1 MRQARKPRVDE
12 LDTMMHI
19 RGARE
24 ETLADLYQEREMRT
38 PAHLSVGQ
46 KAGYTGDCYW
56 TVTE

>member
-1 MRQARKPRVDE
+1 MGQARKPRVDE

-38 PAHLSVGQ
+38 PVRRPEGRLHEGLLVSGHRVA
-46 KAGYTGDCYW
+46 T
-56 TVTE
+56 